1 MEYQSKGRDT
11 MEIGSIGY
19 NHSHNSEFVLD
30 RPNGIGCP
38 LLLLIKTPAFFE
50 INGIRHIVKKNSFI
64 FFSGKLPCKYGS
76 LNGVYTDDWI
86 FFGMKPEDEELFAKL
101 EIPVDTVVHLGN
113 IEELSRIVHI
123 LTYEHYSAG
132 FFHNEIE
139 ERYIEILFMK
149 LSRILKD
156 KSYLSDNAL
165 SERNNK
171 LIYIRIRIYTDPES
185 IPDVGGLASEAGLS
199 RSGFQHLYKK
209 LFGVSVMTDVINGR
223 IESAK
228 RLLSSTNLTV
238 KEIAVKCG
246 YKNEYNFMR
255 QFKSRCGQTPTE
267 YRSCI

>member
-1 MEYQSKGRDT
+1 MK
-11 MEIGSIGY
+11 IGTIGY
-19 NHSHNSEFVLD
+19 NHSHDSEFVFD

-50 INGIRHIVKKNSFI
+50 IDGVRHIVRENSFI
-64 FFSGKLPCKYGS
+64 FFSGKVPCKYGS
-76 LNGVYTDDWI
+76 LSDIYTDDWV
-86 FFGMKPEDEELFAKL
+86 FFEITPKDEKFFAEL
-101 EIPVDTVVHLGN
+101 EIPFDKVVHIGN

-132 FFHNEIE
+132 FYRSEIE
-139 ERYIEILFMK
+139 ERYTEILFMK

-165 SERNNK
+165 SGHNNK
-171 LIYIRIRIYTDPES
+171 LVYIRNQIYIAPES
-185 IPDVGGLASEAGLS
+185 IPDVDKLAAEAGMS

-223 IESAK
+223 IENAK

-238 KEIAVKCG
+238 REIAMKCG
-246 YKNEYNFMR
+246 YRNEYNFMR

-267 YRSCI
+267 YRNHI

>member
-1 MEYQSKGRDT
+1 
-11 MEIGSIGY
+11 MEIGTIGY
-19 NHSHNSEFVLD
+19 NYSHNSEFVFD
-30 RPNGIGCP
+30 KPNGIGCP

-50 INGIRHIVKKNSFI
+50 IDGVKHIVKENSFI
-64 FFSGKLPCKYGS
+64 FFSGKLPCKYGG

-86 FFGMKPEDEELFAKL
+86 FISMKPEDEELFARL

-123 LTYEHYSAG
+123 LTYEHYSAS
-132 FFHNEIE
+132 FYHSEIE
-139 ERYIEILFMK
+139 ERYVEILFMK

-165 SERNNK
+165 SERNNR
-171 LIYIRIRIYTDPES
+171 LIHIRNRIYIDPES
-185 IPDVGGLASEAGLS
+185 IPDVEGLAAESGLS

-223 IESAK
+223 IENEK

-246 YKNEYNFMR
+246 YGNEYNFMR
-255 QFKSRCGQTPTE
+255 QFKSRCGQTPTQ
-267 YRSCI
+267 YRNCI